1 MAVLQTKRERLLMG
15 LTALAVV
22 FGGGY
27 LFVFRP
33 VIAMYRDLDS
43 EIAKAREQYAA
54 AKDKYIRSKQ
64 IRAEF
69 EHIRESLSLEGTEQK
84 KQEQI
89 NSELTR
95 LVDENH
101 ILPHQQ
107 SPSSGEN
114 IDDFKIYSF
123 DLKTIETD
131 WPTLAAFLYAV
142 ENTPAV
148 LEVQSLTV
156 AKNPGRNLPPNKT
169 IKVDI
174 RISRLIEHKLA
185 RTERRGRRR

>member
-64 IRAEF
+64 IR
-69 EHIRESLSLEGTEQK
+69 
-84 KQEQI
+84 
-89 NSELTR
+89 
-95 LVDENH
+95 
-101 ILPHQQ
+101 P
-107 SPSSGEN
+107 
-114 IDDFKIYSF
+114 
-123 DLKTIETD
+123 
-131 WPTLAAFLYAV
+131 LA
-142 ENTPAV
+142 
-148 LEVQSLTV
+148 
-156 AKNPGRNLPPNKT
+156 
-169 IKVDI
+169 
-174 RISRLIEHKLA
+174 
-185 RTERRGRRR
+185 